1 MLLTLLQNYGVTPP
15 PPPPVGRDGDVSD
28 VLHDE
33 FAWRRHEAFQKDKYE
48 QKRKP
53 RKKKPSTA
61 PTKDAPAIPLAPVS
75 SSLDQPAESSG
86 ASHDSSTQALAQAT
100 SGTVIAAADS
110 PPVRAGLESAASVK
124 TTGANPALDEQLRL
138 AAIAVLLLDD

>member
-86 ASHDSSTQALAQAT
+86 ASHDSSTQVPAQVT
-100 SGTVIAAADS
+100 SGAVTAAADS
-110 PPVRAGLESAASVK
+110 PLTMGLESAASAK
-124 TTGANPALDEQLRL
+124 TTVASPALDEQLRL